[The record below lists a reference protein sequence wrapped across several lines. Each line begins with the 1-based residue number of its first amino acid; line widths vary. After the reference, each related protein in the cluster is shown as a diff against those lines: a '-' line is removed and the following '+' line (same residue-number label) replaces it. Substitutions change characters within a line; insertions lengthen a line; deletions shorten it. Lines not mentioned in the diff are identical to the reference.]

1 MKPYLFFFFLATFF
15 FISPKKLNAANPNKS
30 IKASRCLQPI
40 KIDGLLSEEIWLSS
54 EKASAFIQN
63 EPVPGKPSTFET
75 ESYFIYDNNAVYIG
89 ARMYDT
95 DPTKILK
102 ELSLRDQV
110 GNADNFSVFFDTYKS
125 GLNGFLFTVTASG
138 VQGEAIVSN
147 NDEDTNWN
155 AVWESAV
162 NIDEYGWTVEIK
174 IPYSSLRFPSSEVQ
188 EWHVQFGREI
198 RRLREFSYW
207 SPIDPLI
214 DGWVQQAGVVTSIEN
229 VKSPVRLSLT
239 PYLSGYVN
247 TTYDPAQ
254 SDKKLQTGTA
264 YSAGLDL
271 KYGINDAFTLD
282 MTLIPDFGQVISD
295 KQVLNL
301 SPFEVFF
308 DENRQFFTEGTELFN
323 KGNLFYSRRIG
334 GSPLYYNDVFS
345 QLKEGERIVNNPETT
360 QLFNA
365 TKISGRTK
373 SGTGLGLFNAIVGE
387 EYATIERP
395 DGTERQIKTN
405 PLTNYNAFVIDQN
418 LKNNSFISVVNT
430 NVLRNGSDYD
440 ANVTGTFFNFK
451 TKDQRFFIAGS
462 GVLSQKIYQDATDF
476 GHTYNVNLGKISGNW
491 TYEVGHGV
499 ESENYDPNDM
509 GFLFSPN
516 EQYYYVQGGFTEY
529 KPKNEKLQ
537 RYSIEGSSVYSR
549 LYNPN
554 VFSDFGIDFEGFMM
568 WKTRFALGI
577 NGRIEP
583 VETYDYFEPRT
594 PDFSRALIWP
604 KSYNVGGFVSSDY
617 RKPFAYDVRLSFRDF
632 DAPGRNTIS
641 TSVNPR
647 IRLSDKLSIF
657 TATTVTSITEEPGY
671 VNKSFAFPYVEIG
684 TADILMGVRDRLIVE
699 NSLTSKFT
707 FNSVMNINVRIRHYW
722 DKVRYQSFGILSEEG
737 YVDNID
743 FNGNDDASD
752 PIYDRNVNIFN
763 IDLQYNWRFAPGSD
777 IIMVWKNQIFNSDK
791 NYERDYF
798 RNLGGLFDSV
808 QTNNFSIRVLY
819 FLDYLYLFPRKDA

>member
-1 MKPYLFFFFLATFF
+1 MKSFYFLCILVFFSYLD
-15 FISPKKLNAANPNKS
+15 INAANPNKS
-30 IKASRCLQPI
+30 IKANRCSEPL
-40 KIDGLLSEEIWLSS
+40 KIDGLLTEDIWKTS
-54 EKASAFIQN
+54 EKATAFIQN

-95 DPTKILK
+95 EPNKILK
-102 ELSLRDQV
+102 ELSLRDRI

-147 NDEDTNWN
+147 NSEDSNWN

-162 NIDEYGWTVEIK
+162 NIDEFGWTIEIK
-174 IPYSSLRFPSSEVQ
+174 IPYSSLRFPASEVQ
-188 EWHVQFGREI
+188 DWHVQFGREI
-198 RRLREFSYW
+198 RRLREYSYW

-247 TTYDPAQ
+247 TTYNPNSNTQ
-254 SDKKLQTGTA
+254 KLQSGIA

-334 GSPLYYNDVFS
+334 GSPLNYDNINNFIS
-345 QLKEGERIVNNPETT
+345 QGESIQNNPEIT

-373 SGTGLGLFNAIVGE
+373 GGTGLGVFNAIVGE
-387 EYATIERP
+387 EFATVRRS
-395 DGTERQIKTN
+395 DGTERSVKTN
-405 PLTNYNAFVIDQN
+405 STTNYNAFVIDQN
-418 LKNNSFISVVNT
+418 LKNNSFVSLINT
-430 NVLRNGSDYD
+430 NVLREGSDYD

-451 TKDQRFFIAGS
+451 TKDQRFFISGS
-462 GVLSQKIYQDATDF
+462 GVLSQKMYLDSTDL
-476 GHTYNVNLGKISGNW
+476 GHSYNVALGKISGNW

-509 GFLFSPN
+509 GFLLSPN
-516 EQYYYVQGGFTEY
+516 EKYFYAEGGYTQY
-529 KPKNEKLQ
+529 KPKNEDLQ
-537 RYSIEGSSVYSR
+537 RYSFDVSTTYSR
-549 LYNPN
+549 LYKPD
-554 VFSDFGIDFEGFMM
+554 VFTDFGINFSGFMM
-568 WKTRFALGI
+568 WKTRFAIGI

-594 PDFSRALIWP
+594 LDFNRALILP
-604 KSYNVGGFVSSDY
+604 KSYNIGGFVSSDY
-617 RKPFAYDVRLSFRDF
+617 RKPFAYDVRFSIRDF
-632 DAPGRNTIS
+632 DALGRNNIS
-641 TSVNPR
+641 TSINPR
-647 IRLSDKLSIF
+647 IRLSDKFSIF
-657 TATTVTSITEEPGY
+657 TATTITSITEEPGY
-671 VNKSFAFPYVEIG
+671 VNKKFALTIDDVSPQ
-684 TADILMGVRDRLIVE
+684 DILMGVRDRLIVE

-707 FNSVMNINVRIRHYW
+707 FNSVMNINVRVRHYW
-722 DKVRYQSFGILSEEG
+722 DKVRYQSFGTLSQEG
-737 YVDNID
+737 YVDEVS
-743 FNGNDDASD
+743 FNGKNDAGD

-777 IIMVWKNQIFNSDK
+777 IVMVWKNQIFNSDK

-798 RNLGGLFDSV
+798 RNLGGLFDSI
-808 QTNNFSIRVLY
+808 QSNSFSIRVLY
-819 FLDYLYLFPRKDA
+819 FLDYLYLFPRKDV